1 MKYGSKYDIIYTIMN
16 MREVIVM
23 MIRPPSALPRTIQFH
38 RKMSSFVHSTELL
51 IFINAFR
58 QLSAKRETDNHPLC
72 GWATKVIP
80 KNLLM
85 WYNKVFKPI
94 VARKEKEWQTKQI
107 VYPILNGFVST
118 T

>member
-1 MKYGSKYDIIYTIMN
+1 MIKTK
-16 MREVIVM
+16 MRESYERVL
-23 MIRPPSALPRTIQFH
+23 AHF
-38 RKMSSFVHSTELL
+38 
-51 IFINAFR
+51 FINAFR
-58 QLSAKRETDNHPLC
+58 QLRAKRETDNHPLC

-85 WYNKVFKPI
+85 WYNKMLKSI
-94 VARKEKEWQTKQI
+94 ATRKEKEWQTEQI

>member
-1 MKYGSKYDIIYTIMN
+1 MGCAPDAECIGAHP
-16 MREVIVM
+16 E
-23 MIRPPSALPRTIQFH
+23 
-38 RKMSSFVHSTELL
+38 
-51 IFINAFR
+51 INAFR

-85 WYNKVFKPI
+85 WYNKVFEPI
-94 VARKEKEWQTKQI
+94 AARKEKEWQTKQI

>member
-1 MKYGSKYDIIYTIMN
+1 MNNGSRN
-16 MREVIVM
+16 LR
-23 MIRPPSALPRTIQFH
+23 LP
-38 RKMSSFVHSTELL
+38 FV
-51 IFINAFR
+51 FNAFR

-85 WYNKVFKPI
+85 WYNKMLKSI
-94 VARKEKEWQTKQI
+94 ATRKEKEWQTEQI

>member
-1 MKYGSKYDIIYTIMN
+1 MFFRQPLQGTPKKRNQSQKRCSHAG
-16 MREVIVM
+16 
-23 MIRPPSALPRTIQFH
+23 H
-38 RKMSSFVHSTELL
+38 RFY
-51 IFINAFR
+51 INAFR
-58 QLSAKRETDNHPLC
+58 QLSAPRETDNHPLC

-85 WYNKVFKPI
+85 WYNKMLKSI
-94 VARKEKEWQTKQI
+94 ATRKEKEWQTEQI